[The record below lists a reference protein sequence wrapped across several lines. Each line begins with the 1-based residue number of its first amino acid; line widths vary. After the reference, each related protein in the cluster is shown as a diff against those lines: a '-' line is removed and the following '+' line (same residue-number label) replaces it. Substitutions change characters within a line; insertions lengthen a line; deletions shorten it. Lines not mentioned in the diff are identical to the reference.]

1 MMVSS
6 LRVDAAKRQKAGQ
19 RAMIPQSYTWSVQA
33 LKEACEKRGIEC
45 EESEAFSALRGVVV
59 RCGKTIIMSVRAS
72 LEEQEKIFTIA
83 HELAHLA
90 LNYLPS
96 DPVVYLRESDAAP
109 RLIQN
114 KEKEQEIDVWAA
126 HFLVRPE
133 VYEKCVQEAEA
144 LFPPE
149 QAAEE
154 ALARAAHRL
163 NIPVQVVGLWLRSR
177 DKHFAVA
184 PRVWF
189 ARCCRQSSDEKS
201 VPSMAAT
208 SQGLESRKDTAR
220 QVVAKLDRPR
230 PLQRPISESPARHA
244 ARLAE
249 IRALC
254 ALDHPE
260 MPHE

>member
-1 MMVSS
+1 MVSS

-19 RAMIPQSYTWSVQA
+19 RAMVPQSYTWSVKV
-33 LKEACEKRGIEC
+33 LKEACEKRGIEY

-72 LEEQEKIFTIA
+72 LEDQEKIFTIA

-96 DPVVYLRESDAAP
+96 DPVVYLRDSDAAP

-114 KEKEQEIDVWAA
+114 KEKEQEVDIWAA

-133 VYEKCVQEAEA
+133 VYEQCLKEAEA

-149 QAAEE
+149 RAVEE

-163 NIPVQVVGLWLRSR
+163 NIPVRVVGLWLRSR
-177 DKHFAVA
+177 DKYFAVA
-184 PRVWF
+184 PRAWF
-189 ARCCRQSSDEKS
+189 AGRRQPGDEKS
-201 VPSMAAT
+201 VPSLAAT
-208 SQGLESRKDTAR
+208 SQNLESWKDTAQ
-220 QVVAKLDRPR
+220 QVVAKLARPR
-230 PLQRPISESPARHA
+230 PLQRQISESSARYA

-254 ALDHPE
+254 ALNHQERPYE
-260 MPHE
+260 